1 MVSPRLG
8 FNWTPG
14 TSGKDQIRGGV
25 GVFAGRTPFVWI
37 SNAYGGTG
45 IEVTKLTA
53 SNVAFNGD
61 PYNPP
66 KNFPP
71 GTAALSVDTID
82 PDFKFPQIF
91 RTTLAYD
98 RELPGG
104 IRATVEGM
112 FTKTLQDIFYKNI
125 NKVDSGAKTFYGAPV
140 YKNSATAFN
149 DVTYLTNTSR
159 GEQQNYSVQLEK
171 RFPFG
176 LYLTGSYAYSNAKA
190 AFEGTS
196 SVALS
201 NWQFMV
207 TNGDIYT
214 EQLTR
219 SSFEV
224 PHRFTAVAQQSFRTG
239 PVNHNVGLV
248 FTAQAGSPYSIM
260 MGGNP
265 NGDGASGNDLLYVPQ
280 NYSDIIWLGGSGAA
294 APTEAQW
301 NDFLSKT
308 GLDAYRGRVAERN
321 GLDSPWVRSLDFH
334 YDFEVP
340 ITAIK
345 AQITFD
351 VLNLFNL
358 IDSNSGLIRYVNNQ
372 TYTALN
378 YSGMDAATGKP
389 KYTVN
394 SGNLDEGRQYS
405 TNDLR
410 SRWQI
415 KLGARL
421 TY

>member
-1 MVSPRLG
+1 
-8 FNWTPG
+8 
-14 TSGKDQIRGGV
+14 
-25 GVFAGRTPFVWI
+25 
-37 SNAYGGTG
+37 
-45 IEVTKLTA
+45 
-53 SNVAFNGD
+53 
-61 PYNPP
+61 
-66 KNFPP
+66 
-71 GTAALSVDTID
+71 
-82 PDFKFPQIF
+82 
-91 RTTLAYD
+91 
-98 RELPGG
+98 
-104 IRATVEGM
+104 M
-112 FTKTLQDIFYKNI
+112 FTKTLQDVFYVMKDKI
-125 NKVDSGAKTFYGAPV
+125 ESGATTFYGAPV
-140 YKNSATAFN
+140 YKNASTAFN
-149 DVTYLTNTSR
+149 NVTYLTNTSR
-159 GEQQNYSVQLEK
+159 GEQQNVTVSLDK

-176 LYLTGSYAYSNAKA
+176 LYFSGSYAYMNAKA
-190 AFEGTS
+190 AFEATS

-201 NWQFMV
+201 NWQFQT
-207 TNGDIYT
+207 TNGNITT

-219 SSFEV
+219 SFFDV
-224 PHRFTAVAQQSFRTG
+224 PHRFTVVGSQNFRTG

-248 FTAQAGSPYSIM
+248 FTAQSGQPYSIL

-280 NYSDIIWLGGSGAA
+280 NYSDVLWLGAGA
-294 APTEAQW
+294 PDEATW
-301 NDFLSKT
+301 NQFLSAT

-321 GLDSPWVRSLDFH
+321 ALDAPWLRSLDFH

-351 VLNLFNL
+351 VLNLINL
-358 IDSNSGLIRYVNNQ
+358 IDNNSGLQRYVNFQ

-378 YSGMDAATGKP
+378 YSGMDAATGKA

-394 SGNLDEGRQYS
+394 ANALNGTSQYS